1 MCLQLRE
8 QPGGSL
14 SLVSFEPTDICLMPS
29 PDLNSFRAKTF
40 LRCLLRSHLC
50 ITGLKLRD
58 IWATRYGQFL
68 FDELPRNSR
77 LKKLILRFS
86 FDLPVPT
93 HITTLLPKLR
103 SLEEL
108 SCSVS
113 FQRTDALVDAV
124 SALLRTTTCL
134 SSLVFDAS
142 FHDNQREKTFLEAL
156 AANSTLKSLELR
168 VCWTPDTARGP
179 FGEYVRSN
187 RLITNLT
194 LLCDDVDREGLFLD
208 ETLVHNGTLSTLE
221 IQKVCGGERTTRFL
235 TRIIAE
241 CAALKKLTICE
252 YIQATTA
259 LRELSLR
266 VPRPQCARSA
276 ATLSCWTLLFQSI
289 SANTS
294 IAVGLSRNIS
304 RASLQLDINEPN
316 ATGFVVALSEVISD
330 NYNLVEV
337 SLYSLDVDAEATRS
351 WFTIMDTTR
360 RNSGLV
366 NRAVV
371 FKQSCPLDW
380 YTATALEKVSRH
392 PALLKVLA
400 EKEGIA
406 ACDVARMV
414 RSRLCSVDGLHDF
427 MRLSGVVK
435 ERVTCVPPIGDS
447 SKQLADLHIDCWR
460 VLRRYLSFDDV
471 KRFAV

>member
-1 MCLQLRE
+1 MENISAEREQPSLAAIAEETGDTTCIAHQGDVERCLPVCTASEAQVCQIAHFLSMCNELLFDMCLQLRE

-14 SLVSFEPTDICLMPS
+14 SLVSFEPTDIYLMPS

-40 LRCLLRSHLC
+40 LRWLLRSHLC
-50 ITGLKLRD
+50 ISGLKLRD

-68 FDELPRNSR
+68 FDELPYNSR

-93 HITTLLPKLR
+93 HITALLPKLR

-108 SCSVS
+108 SCSAS

-134 SSLVFDAS
+134 TSLVFDAS

-156 AANSTLKSLELR
+156 AANSTLKSLEVL
-168 VCWTPDTARGP
+168 
-179 FGEYVRSN
+179 
-187 RLITNLT
+187 
-194 LLCDDVDREGLFLD
+194 
-208 ETLVHNGTLSTLE
+208 
-221 IQKVCGGERTTRFL
+221 
-235 TRIIAE
+235 
-241 CAALKKLTICE
+241 
-252 YIQATTA
+252 
-259 LRELSLR
+259 
-266 VPRPQCARSA
+266 
-276 ATLSCWTLLFQSI
+276 
-289 SANTS
+289 
-294 IAVGLSRNIS
+294 GLSRNIS
-304 RASLQLDINEPN
+304 RASLQLDISEPIT
-316 ATGFVVALSEVISD
+316 TGFVVALSEVISD

-337 SLYSLDVDAEATRS
+337 SLFSLDVDAEATRS

-414 RSRLCSVDGLHDF
+414 RSRLCSVDELHDF

-471 KRFAV
+471 KRFAI